1 MKRILVRAATLMVGC
16 LALSVG
22 IASAAT
28 VEAPTVITKFKLSA
42 DSDARKYS
50 GRVASTKS
58 RCEKNR
64 KVKVVRK
71 MHGNEKV
78 LASGRTDSQ
87 GKFRIER
94 SGGKLRRGKYYT
106 KVKQSSYTK
115 NGDKVICSKGKSGKI
130 KV

>member
-1 MKRILVRAATLMVGC
+1 MKRTMVGAAILMVGC
-16 LALSVG
+16 IALSVG
-22 IASAAT
+22 VASAAT

-42 DSDARKYS
+42 DSSARKYW

-64 KVKVVRK
+64 KVKVLRK

-94 SGGKLRRGKYYT
+94 SGGKLRRGKYYA
-106 KVKQSSYTK
+106 KVKQSSYTT
-115 NGDKVICSKGKSGKI
+115 NGDKIICNKGKSGTI

>member
-1 MKRILVRAATLMVGC
+1 MKRIMVRTATLMVGC
-16 LALSVG
+16 IALSVG

-42 DSDARKYS
+42 DADARKYW

-94 SGGKLRRGKYYT
+94 SGGKLSRGKYYT
-106 KVKQSSYTK
+106 KVKQSSSTK
-115 NGDKVICSKGKSGKI
+115 NGDKIICKKGKSGTI